1 MSVKNI
7 KRTVIKITSAKNI
20 KRGVKNISVLKNN
33 YEREKYK
40 NDCRKNNEC

>member
-7 KRTVIKITSAKNI
+7 KMTVVKITSAKTI
-20 KRGVKNISVLKNN
+20 KMCVKNISVLKNN

-40 NDCRKNNEC
+40 KDCHKNNEC

>member
-7 KRTVIKITSAKNI
+7 NMTVIKITSAKNI

-40 NDCRKNNEC
+40 KDCHKNNEC